1 MSSSYGKWLAM
12 EKVLTQSCDIQYQN
26 TQLNDNE
33 VLPGNEHITP
43 VNDSSSI
50 SLLLPIDLL
59 YEEFTNFKTFV
70 FQELNFIKQKLSDV
84 KENTNK
90 SDRQNCDVE
99 TSHRNELDEKIVLL
113 ESNSSFLLQKLHNK
127 QIIIEKLLDNISSN
141 TDKVKTVKHL
151 SENQKQK
158 VYHHEKQQEK

>member
-1 MSSSYGKWLAM
+1 M

-26 TQLNDNE
+26 TQLSDNE
-33 VLPGNEHITP
+33 VLPGDEHITP

-90 SDRQNCDVE
+90 
-99 TSHRNELDEKIVLL
+99 
-113 ESNSSFLLQKLHNK
+113 
-127 QIIIEKLLDNISSN
+127 
-141 TDKVKTVKHL
+141 
-151 SENQKQK
+151 
-158 VYHHEKQQEK
+158 